1 MSGTDTAVAVADAG
15 ALIRRWRASGKRTEQ
30 IAAELAAKIAAGRL
44 HRWQELPTRAVLAE
58 DYDVSESTITS
69 VKSLLAAHSF
79 LTLENRR
86 YYVA

>member
-1 MSGTDTAVAVADAG
+1 MTGTAMAVAATDTG
-15 ALIRRWRASGKRTEQ
+15 ALIKRWRVSDKRTEQ

-44 HRWQELPTRAVLAE
+44 RRWQELPARAVLAD

-79 LTLENRR
+79 LALENRR
-86 YYVA
+86 YYIA